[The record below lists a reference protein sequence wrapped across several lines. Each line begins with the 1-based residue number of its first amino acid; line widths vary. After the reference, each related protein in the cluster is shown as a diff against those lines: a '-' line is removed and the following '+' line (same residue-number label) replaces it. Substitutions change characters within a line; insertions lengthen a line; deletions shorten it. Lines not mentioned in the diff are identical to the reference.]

1 MSQKDHCNLCD
12 QVIESDVQRLT
23 LTAGVATG
31 DVGSQL
37 NAPFDICP
45 ACVKGNTV
53 LQQLMNEAKAS

>member
-1 MSQKDHCNLCD
+1 MSQKDHCDLCD
-12 QVIESDVQRLT
+12 QVIEPDVQRLT

-37 NAPFDICP
+37 AEPFDICP

-53 LQQLMNEAKAS
+53 LQQFFNEASE